1 MKKKF
6 IYPLVLLS
14 FLFNGCA
21 GQDGTPTS
29 PPLATPPAE
38 TAAQATP
45 KQIVKKEKV
54 QAPSQLVLIGETE
67 YITFKPDNIRM
78 AARIDTGA
86 TTSSI
91 GASAV
96 KEFERDGKKW
106 VKFTVSDPQTK
117 KSMQFSRPVIRT
129 IEVKRHGM
137 SSQNR
142 LVVSLP
148 ISMGPIEQK
157 TEFSLADRS
166 NFKFPVLLG
175 RSFLSGVAVVDVNRE
190 YVLSPLGDDHNEK

>member
-6 IYPLVLLS
+6 IYPLVLLPL
-14 FLFNGCA
+14 LFGGCCA
-21 GQDGTPTS
+21 EQDAALTS
-29 PPLATPPAE
+29 PPSTPPPAE
-38 TAAQATP
+38 TAA
-45 KQIVKKEKV
+45 

-67 YITFKPDNIRM
+67 YITFKPDNLRM

-96 KEFERDGKKW
+96 KEFERDGKRW
-106 VKFTVSDPQTK
+106 VKFSITDPQTK

>member
-6 IYPLVLLS
+6 IYPLVLLPL
-14 FLFNGCA
+14 LFGGCA
-21 GQDGTPTS
+21 EQDAAQTS
-29 PPLATPPAE
+29 TLLAPPPAE
-38 TAAQATP
+38 TAA
-45 KQIVKKEKV
+45 

-67 YITFKPDNIRM
+67 YIIFKPDNLRM
-78 AARIDTGA
+78 AARVDTGA

-91 GASAV
+91 GASAIN
-96 KEFERDGKKW
+96 EFERDGKKW
-106 VKFTVSDPQTK
+106 VKFTATDPQTK

-142 LVVSLP
+142 LVVNLP
-148 ISMGPIEQK
+148 IIMGPIEQK

-166 NFKFPVLLG
+166 NFEFPVLLG